1 MKVLIFGHRLEVGGT
16 QVNAIELSAYLR
28 DACGHQVTY
37 FASAGPMQDLLDNAG
52 ITFRPIPDTRSHPS
66 VARMR
71 VIDEI
76 IRLERP
82 DVVHVWD
89 WPQWLDAFLGIQLY
103 RKVPVVVT
111 CMSMVVPSL
120 LPKRALTTF
129 GTPDLVSQARAAGFR
144 RAELIVP
151 PVDVKFNAPD
161 VIDPTA
167 FRKQFGIAEQD
178 VLVVTVSRLT
188 DWMKSESI
196 RRTMDA
202 VRALG
207 SDTRLRFAIVGD
219 GTARNDLEEYA
230 RGVNAELGR
239 DAILFSGALL
249 DPRPGYAAADIVVGM
264 GGSAMRGMAFSK
276 PVIVVGEHGFSD
288 LFAPE
293 TEEFFTFN
301 GMYGLGDGNPSN
313 DHLIAALK
321 RLLDSS
327 QDRRSL
333 GDFARQYV
341 ERHYSIDTIGQR
353 LNELLETAA
362 TSPVRFRHAV
372 HDAVRTA
379 SLAVA
384 GRLTR
389 RHRSQQH

>member
-1 MKVLIFGHRLEVGGT
+1 MKILIFGHRLEVGGT

-28 DACGHQVTY
+28 DVCGHQVTY
-37 FASAGPMQDLLDNAG
+37 FASAGPMKDLLDNAG
-52 ITFRPIPDTRSHPS
+52 INFVPIPDTKSHPS

-71 VIDEI
+71 VIDDI
-76 IRLERP
+76 IRSERP
-82 DVVHVWD
+82 DVVHIWD

-103 RKVPVVVT
+103 RQVPVVVT

-120 LPKRALTTF
+120 LPKKALTTF
-129 GTPDLVSQARAAGFR
+129 GTPDLVEQARAAGFR

-151 PVDVKFNAPD
+151 PVDVKLNAPD
-161 VIDPTA
+161 AIDPAA

-196 RRTMDA
+196 RRTMEA
-202 VRALG
+202 VRVLG
-207 SDTRLRFAIVGD
+207 SDRRLRFAVVGD
-219 GTARNDLEEYA
+219 GTAMGDLEQVA
-230 RGVNAELGR
+230 RQVNAELGR
-239 DAILFSGALL
+239 DAIIFSGALL

-276 PVIVVGEHGFSD
+276 PVIVVGEFGFSD
-288 LFAPE
+288 LFSPK
-293 TEEFFTFN
+293 TEEYFTFN
-301 GMYGLGDGNPSN
+301 GMYGLGDGSPSN
-313 DHLIAALK
+313 DHLTAELK
-321 RLLDSS
+321 QLLDSP
-327 QDRRSL
+327 QERIAL
-333 GDFARQYV
+333 GDFSRRYV
-341 ERHYSIDTIGQR
+341 ERHYSIDTIGQK

-362 TSPVRFRHAV
+362 LSKVRFHHTV

-384 GRLTR
+384 GRLTG
-389 RHRSQQH
+389 RH